1 MLPKE
6 RKRRMKRTKT
16 LFCTLL
22 CVVFFISLML
32 SSNAYASAE
41 TTDDYTVILKEQ
53 TKASAKEG
61 KTYTFTIPKSTKAGV
76 AFEAMTPVDFSYSL
90 KEKSTNTTLPYS
102 ISAKDWKE
110 TTNEAKTKVYCYLA
124 SYTMPAGDYELTAT
138 FPTETIYQ
146 VIVYTD
152 NTQTQPLQINKT
164 KLTTVV
170 GQSAKLTLANAGS
183 KVTWKSSKPG
193 VAKVSK
199 NGKVTG
205 VKAGNTVITATS
217 DGQKVTC
224 KVKVQKNVFSITPAN
239 NKNTKKN
246 TVTFCVYKAS
256 YNRAGDLVCKV
267 RILNRTPFRI
277 MKVEYNVNAI
287 LPSGK
292 KFGTK
297 SDKQS
302 ISIDADTHKNLTIT
316 ISAKDLKKKN
326 VNLRN
331 SVVTITNPVYYYS
344 YK

>member
-1 MLPKE
+1 
-6 RKRRMKRTKT
+6 MKRYKT
-16 LFCTLL
+16 PLCTLL
-22 CVVFFISLML
+22 CVVFFISLGL
-32 SSNAYASAE
+32 FGNTYVSAE

-53 TKASAKEG
+53 TKVSTKEG
-61 KTYTFTIPKSTKAGV
+61 NTYSFTIQKNTKAGIL
-76 AFEAMTPVDFSYSL
+76 FEAMTPVDFSYSI
-90 KEKSTNTTLPYS
+90 KEKSTGTTLPYS
-102 ISAKDWKE
+102 ISTKDWKE
-110 TTNEAKTKVYCYLA
+110 TTNEAQAKIYCYQEA
-124 SYTMPAGDYELTAT
+124 FTTPAGDYELTAI
-138 FPTETIYQ
+138 FPTDTLYQ

-152 NTQTQPLQINKT
+152 NTQTQPLQISKT

-170 GQSAKLTLANAGS
+170 GQSAKLTLTNAGS

-205 VKAGNTVITATS
+205 VKAGNAVITATS

-256 YNRAGDLVCKV
+256 YNSAGDLVCKV

-316 ISAKDLKKKN
+316 IPAKDLTKKN